1 MTCMHVLLGV
11 HTQLTYCTWYC
22 RIQYTILT
30 VLLALSYTH
39 WAYTSY
45 ADAFFLHSNRILHTV
60 LAYWFKSTCIVLS
73 EFPTRVLLV
82 LVPGTVLCEHKVEFD
97 HIRIFIAKY
106 ENTGMSRN
114 KITMFDWSNANP
126 DVSRN
131 TITFLFVAYMN
142 IPRKIWN
149 THKTEIFNCLRV
161 IRRLFAMENRRK
173 RGRLPPTYDSSP
185 GASPIEVPGASRGA
199 SSLRPPNA
207 LPSAPEPI
215 RLDEEESKEEEVVS
229 GAGAKP
235 EGNIHGSNSH
245 VSENIPVTLEA
256 RAYAVPVQED
266 VVDTVY
272 AEVYET
278 PPAPEETQKW
288 HERPLFRA
296 CMVGNCLLAL
306 ILVVGIVAL
315 VLYLTKAIGYPRYLR
330 SGGTN
335 RLQISLHSR
344 GD

>member
-1 MTCMHVLLGV
+1 M
-11 HTQLTYCTWYC
+11 
-22 RIQYTILT
+22 
-30 VLLALSYTH
+30 
-39 WAYTSY
+39 
-45 ADAFFLHSNRILHTV
+45 
-60 LAYWFKSTCIVLS
+60 
-73 EFPTRVLLV
+73 
-82 LVPGTVLCEHKVEFD
+82 
-97 HIRIFIAKY
+97 
-106 ENTGMSRN
+106 
-114 KITMFDWSNANP
+114 
-126 DVSRN
+126 
-131 TITFLFVAYMN
+131 
-142 IPRKIWN
+142 
-149 THKTEIFNCLRV
+149 
-161 IRRLFAMENRRK
+161 
-173 RGRLPPTYDSSP
+173 
-185 GASPIEVPGASRGA
+185 
-199 SSLRPPNA
+199 
-207 LPSAPEPI
+207 
-215 RLDEEESKEEEVVS
+215 VS